1 MHRVTTFLFP
11 ELSVTIKGISI
22 LVVKSFSNMSETILK
37 VESLDKK
44 YGNFH
49 AVKGISFEVKQGQ
62 VFGILGPNGSGKTT
76 TLAMLL
82 GVLQPNFGKYVWFD
96 NGDKVENRFRIGS
109 LLETPNFYPYLT
121 AIDNLRIVGLIKR
134 IDKLEERI
142 EYVLKVVALDNRPK
156 TKFKQYSLGMKQR
169 LAIAAALLSDPEVLV
184 LDEPT
189 NGLDPV
195 GIVEVRRLI
204 KELAAGGKTIVIAS
218 HILDEMEKLCSDLII
233 MHNGVIK
240 YSGTLTELMQSKP
253 HIVLHSSEIQ
263 KITQIIEQDI
273 ETIVNQEGNMI
284 EFISLK
290 SSKEINK
297 KLAEQ
302 GIYLDQLYSKTQTLE
317 KEFLEILKNET
328 AL

>member
-1 MHRVTTFLFP
+1 
-11 ELSVTIKGISI
+11 
-22 LVVKSFSNMSETILK
+22 MSETILK

-49 AVKGISFEVKQGQ
+49 AVKGISFHVQKGQ

-82 GVLQPNFGKYVWFD
+82 GVLQSNSGKFEWFN
-96 NGDKVENRFRIGS
+96 NGNKVENRFRIGS

-121 AIDNLRIVGLIKR
+121 AKDNLRIVGLIKR
-134 IDKLEERI
+134 IENLDERI
-142 EYVLKVVALDNRPK
+142 DYVLKIVALANRPK

-169 LAIAAALLSDPEVLV
+169 LAIASALLSNPEVLV

-218 HILDEMEKLCSDLII
+218 HILDEMEKLCTDLII
-233 MHNGVIK
+233 MHHGQIK

-253 HIVLHSSEIQ
+253 HVVLHSKEIKKILSTIESE
-263 KITQIIEQDI
+263 I
-273 ETIVNQEGNMI
+273 ETIVQEDEEVL
-284 EFISLK
+284 EFITPK
-290 SSKEINK
+290 I
-297 KLAEQ
+297 
-302 GIYLDQLYSKTQTLE
+302 
-317 KEFLEILKNET
+317 
-328 AL
+328 